1 MIVIIVGGIMKK
13 KKLGDAIRLN
23 IEKNQTKDN
32 IKNKEA

>member
-1 MIVIIVGGIMKK
+1 MIVIIAGGIMR
-13 KKLGDAIRLN
+13 KKLGDTIRLN